1 MGNDNLLKK
10 IWHWLAPP
18 LPPDLPV
25 FSESGKSTVRGR
37 VPSRDEMALGFTS
50 GKDSDGRRI
59 FQLKG
64 ISQKARST
72 HFYVIGASGTGKTKF
87 LESLIKQDIKNGEGF
102 GVLDPHGDLIENLK
116 AYIALAEDDLNE
128 RVVLIDPTDKI
139 NSVCFNPLELS
150 DGVSPAAQAAELVLV
165 FKKIWGDSWGARME
179 DIFRNTLIVLIEN
192 GLTLAEV
199 PLILT
204 DDAVRVKLTANI
216 KNETCRDFFAK
227 FDSWSK
233 TVRREWTESTLNKVN
248 AFLSDDRVRQI
259 FLSPKSSFN
268 LRDVMDNGK
277 ILLVKLDKG
286 HLKGASDILGSLL
299 MSKIQMAAFART
311 DIKESERKPFYLYV
325 DEFQNFATES
335 FIDTLDEAR
344 KYKLSLT
351 LANQNLGQL
360 PPDLRASVLTNC
372 GIQAYF
378 RISRYDAEL
387 LAKESYAG
395 IFAEPQGWETYIQ
408 QLQSLPL
415 RVCLIKNKIQGGIT
429 IIRTLNVE
437 DNEAP
442 AKEIGGRYL
451 RKRKD
456 IEKEYQARR
465 GGLTGSYE
473 PDGFRENKQKATG
486 RNYEA
491 LIQDGESNRV
501 EFKGSLR
508 WNYETGGRDRIM
520 EYAIVKAASAFMNSE
535 GGTLFI
541 GVGDDGEILGIKKDL
556 DTLKGNKDSFLL
568 QLINV
573 TNQYLG
579 KEFNQYADVKIVPI
593 NSKDVCIVEVAAS
606 AMPVFLKNAG
616 KEEFYV
622 RASASSQSMSVR
634 EANEYIKTH
643 FAGRI

>member
-1 MGNDNLLKK
+1 
-10 IWHWLAPP
+10 
-18 LPPDLPV
+18 
-25 FSESGKSTVRGR
+25 
-37 VPSRDEMALGFTS
+37 LGFTS